1 METVWRETKSD
12 GLVQF
17 SGVEPSALEK
27 VKEEMKDS
35 SVSQGLDL
43 TADKVSQKFKNDSEK
58 ISLGQMVYHSELKEM
73 GKVQGLEEEKVEVRI
88 NEESKWFEQK
98 DLKTHINVNF

>member
-27 VKEEMKDS
+27 GKEEMKDS

-43 TADKVSQKFKNDSEK
+43 SIAKVS
-58 ISLGQMVYHSELKEM
+58 
-73 GKVQGLEEEKVEVRI
+73 
-88 NEESKWFEQK
+88 
-98 DLKTHINVNF
+98 